1 MNILSIDHG
10 LKRIGLAIGNS
21 DRKIATPISHINNMS
36 EIFVIDQI
44 KSIIKDYEI
53 EEIIIGIPL
62 DEDGN
67 DSLQSDKVRKFAYL
81 LKKNV
86 NLKLFG
92 IDERFS
98 SVDSEKILIDVDLS
112 RKKRKQNI
120 DSLSASI
127 IFIKLYHLIL
137 IMIDG
142 KLKKKIYRQ
151 NLKK

>member
-86 NLKLFG
+86 NLNLFG

-112 RKKRKQNI
+112 RKKRKKNI
-120 DSLSASI
+120 DSLSASNILQRYFDGNEI
-127 IFIKLYHLIL
+127 ILLWTKINIRKKLE
-137 IMIDG
+137 
-142 KLKKKIYRQ
+142 
-151 NLKK
+151 

>member
-1 MNILSIDHG
+1 
-10 LKRIGLAIGNS
+10 
-21 DRKIATPISHINNMS
+21 MS

-112 RKKRKQNI
+112 RKKRKKNI

-127 IFIKLYHLIL
+127 ILQRYFDGNEIIL
-137 IMIDG
+137 
-142 KLKKKIYRQ
+142 L
-151 NLKK
+151 

>member
-44 KSIIKDYEI
+44 KSIVKDYEI

-67 DSLQSDKVRKFAYL
+67 ESLQSDKVRKFAYL

-112 RKKRKQNI
+112 RKKRKKNI

-127 IFIKLYHLIL
+127 ILQRYFDGNEIIL
-137 IMIDG
+137 
-142 KLKKKIYRQ
+142 L
-151 NLKK
+151 